1 SAASAPRITPRAATV
16 AAAPDLT
23 PNATWR
29 DALAAEHT
37 ATVNPPPGSFCQV
50 RLLQRQR
57 SHRDTEPQR
66 FEVDV
71 AERSSGAEASREAL
85 LAHGNQESLCL
96 CGSVARL
103 PLRWPLR
110 GPLLSR
116 RTCSRLRG

>member
-1 SAASAPRITPRAATV
+1 MSSARITTKLGRLAEGAVGIAGAAGPPPPQPSAASAPRITPRAATV

-71 AERSSGAEASREAL
+71 AE
-85 LAHGNQESLCL
+85 
-96 CGSVARL
+96 
-103 PLRWPLR
+103 
-110 GPLLSR
+110 
-116 RTCSRLRG
+116 